1 VRICVLD
8 DYEQV
13 ALDSADWSSLPAELC
28 TVLDYRVS
36 GPHLVELLHP
46 FDVVVLQR
54 ERTPITRALLAQ
66 LPNLRLVVTTG
77 ERNSAVDLEAC
88 RQLGVTVSATTTVG
102 NPVVEL
108 AWALILAGARDL
120 VGRASGMPDGR
131 WEPRPGR
138 ALEGR
143 LLGLLGLGRTG
154 TRMAR
159 IARAFDMQ
167 VIAWS
172 ENLTPEA
179 AEAAGARRVTKQRL
193 FAESDVVSVHLLLSS
208 RTQGLVGAP
217 DLALM
222 KQDAWLVNTSRG
234 PIVDEQALLVACRS
248 ETIAGAALDV
258 YEEEPLPA
266 DHPLRRLPNVI
277 LTPHIGYVTRECLEH
292 WYTDAVES
300 VAAWAAGAPIRLLT

>member
-1 VRICVLD
+1 
-8 DYEQV
+8 
-13 ALDSADWSSLPAELC
+13 
-28 TVLDYRVS
+28 
-36 GPHLVELLHP
+36 
-46 FDVVVLQR
+46 
-54 ERTPITRALLAQ
+54 
-66 LPNLRLVVTTG
+66 
-77 ERNSAVDLEAC
+77 
-88 RQLGVTVSATTTVG
+88 
-102 NPVVEL
+102 
-108 AWALILAGARDL
+108 
-120 VGRASGMPDGR
+120 
-131 WEPRPGR
+131 
-138 ALEGR
+138 
-143 LLGLLGLGRTG
+143 
-154 TRMAR
+154 MAR
-159 IARAFDMQ
+159 IGRAFDMQ